1 MHFSDLDNSPG
12 NKNCSSPER
21 QHWRIWCLLTF
32 VTVMNVAVL
41 ITAQML
47 LYSGLITDEWPWQKT
62 HMSLMAVLAV
72 ANVGFI
78 LYLTLQKKQ
87 IIDMQK
93 KLQILEMEKNEKIS
107 RNAARLYALTSV
119 SRKMCSETDPSR
131 IFKYITDTCT
141 EIFDCSRASLMLLDT
156 ENDELVVRAVSP
168 LSEDIFSGVKQ
179 KIGKGIAGYV
189 AEKRKALLLRRD
201 ADHTSISGLKDR
213 IDNSISA
220 MVVPIV
226 LRDELV
232 GVVNVTTTNE
242 EVEYNDEDIRALQ
255 VFADNAG
262 SFIRHSEQ
270 AEWMRKTIE
279 RLRGTIKKDNPVRA
293 RK

>member
-1 MHFSDLDNSPG
+1 MHFSDLDSTRG
-12 NKNCSSPER
+12 NRDCSSPES

-41 ITAQML
+41 ITAQRL
-47 LYSGLITDEWPWQKT
+47 LYSGLIYDAWPWQKT
-62 HMSLMAVLAV
+62 HMSLMVVLAV

-78 LYLTLQKKQ
+78 LYLTLQKRQ
-87 IIDMQK
+87 IMNMQK
-93 KLQILEMEKNEKIS
+93 QLQILEKEKNEKIS
-107 RNAARLYALTSV
+107 RNAARLNALTSV
-119 SRKMCSETDPSR
+119 SRKMCSEIDSSR
-131 IFKYITDTCT
+131 LFKYITDTCV

-168 LSEDIFSGVKQ
+168 LSEDIFSGVRQ
-179 KIGKGIAGYV
+179 KIGMGIAGYV
-189 AEKRKALLLRRD
+189 AEKREALLLRHETD
-201 ADHTSISGLKDR
+201 FANISALKDD

-226 LRDELV
+226 LRDELI
-232 GVVNVTTTNE
+232 GVINVTTTNKE
-242 EVEYNDEDIRALQ
+242 DEYDDADISALQ

-279 RLRGTIKKDNPVRA
+279 RMRKTHKKENPASVL
-293 RK
+293 